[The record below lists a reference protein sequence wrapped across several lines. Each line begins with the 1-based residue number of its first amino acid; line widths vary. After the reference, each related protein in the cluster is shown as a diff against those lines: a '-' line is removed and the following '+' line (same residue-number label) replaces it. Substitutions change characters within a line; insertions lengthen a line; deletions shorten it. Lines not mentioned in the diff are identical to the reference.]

1 MAETQDIQA
10 ELAARFPFMVE
21 RLRVARER
29 RIFAWVPPEKLA
41 EVFDYVYKSM
51 KFTMLSA
58 ITALDEGATLGMV
71 YHLDRESG
79 VVLSLSTSVPK
90 DNPVIQSVTPY
101 FPAADAYEREAVD
114 LMGLRVEGLPP
125 GSRYPLPDTWP
136 AGEWPLR
143 KDWKPKSAVAE
154 AGGQEGKPNV

>member
-10 ELAARFPFMVE
+10 ELVARFPFMAE

-41 EVFDYVYKSM
+41 EVFDYVVKSM
-51 KFTMLSA
+51 QFTMLSA
-58 ITALDEGATLGMV
+58 ITALDEGATLGMI
-71 YHLDRESG
+71 YHLARESG

-90 DNPVIQSVTPY
+90 DKPVVQIVTPY

-114 LMGLRVEGLPP
+114 LLGLQVQGLPP
-125 GSRYPLPDTWP
+125 GSRYPLPDNWP
-136 AGEWPLR
+136 AGECPLR
-143 KDWKPKSAVAE
+143 KDWKPKNAVAGAGEEE
-154 AGGQEGKPNV
+154 AKSNG